1 MATYE
6 KMVLLS
12 EAEYLN
18 LKNFKYLP
26 HEVDDES
33 GYDDYGDDDG
43 DDGDDGGDES
53 GYEEYVTE
61 DEDEDPG
68 RWRRASTEDSGRQT
82 PEERHI
88 ETPSE
93 DSSRL
98 RWVQRQQEVESRH
111 STPAHHSRHTTPI
124 ASPGGS
130 TISDDEN
137 RRRVEGVRTQLMA
150 AVGAIKESLPAPPP
164 LEVIEG
170 LRPDEVRAMEPVERL
185 SILRRDTP
193 ENWRHKVVQI
203 MNRSKD
209 RGQKTLINKKRRKH
223 FIKMAGIVRRN
234 KLRHGKIANILARH
248 MQAELQGNWNDALPE
263 EIQPELSEAER
274 SELET
279 RLDNLPDDLSAAI
292 RHIGR
297 EAIIQNYGEHGYN
310 IPDIAGEI
318 ELETFITDED
328 IQRFVDEEEASMRA
342 GEEYDEYLR
351 LEEEQREKARR
362 EAEEDAQYEQYV
374 EDQERQ
380 RHAAEQPDERDEI
393 EQRRAEKARR
403 FAQQADEARW
413 EEERR
418 EEAQRRAEEDEQ
430 RRLEE
435 EAQRDNEDDTS
446 AALDS
451 SVEVDS

>member
-53 GYEEYVTE
+53 GYEKYVTE

-98 RWVQRQQEVESRH
+98 RWVQRQQESESRH

-130 TISDDEN
+130 ISDDEN

-170 LRPDEVRAMEPVERL
+170 LRPDEVREMEQVERL

-193 ENWRHKVVQI
+193 EDWRHKVVQI
-203 MNRSKD
+203 MNRRPRSKD
-209 RGQKTLINKKRRKH
+209 IYQ
-223 FIKMAGIVRRN
+223 
-234 KLRHGKIANILARH
+234 
-248 MQAELQGNWNDALPE
+248 
-263 EIQPELSEAER
+263 
-274 SELET
+274 
-279 RLDNLPDDLSAAI
+279 
-292 RHIGR
+292 
-297 EAIIQNYGEHGYN
+297 
-310 IPDIAGEI
+310 
-318 ELETFITDED
+318 
-328 IQRFVDEEEASMRA
+328 
-342 GEEYDEYLR
+342 
-351 LEEEQREKARR
+351 
-362 EAEEDAQYEQYV
+362 
-374 EDQERQ
+374 
-380 RHAAEQPDERDEI
+380 
-393 EQRRAEKARR
+393 
-403 FAQQADEARW
+403 
-413 EEERR
+413 
-418 EEAQRRAEEDEQ
+418 
-430 RRLEE
+430 
-435 EAQRDNEDDTS
+435 
-446 AALDS
+446 
-451 SVEVDS
+451 